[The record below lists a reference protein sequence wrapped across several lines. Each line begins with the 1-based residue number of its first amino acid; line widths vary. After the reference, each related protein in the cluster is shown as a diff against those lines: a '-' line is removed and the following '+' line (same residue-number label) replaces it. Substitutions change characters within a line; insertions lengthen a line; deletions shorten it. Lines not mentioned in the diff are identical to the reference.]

1 MAPTVFVMNGK
12 NMKTLY
18 ISDMD
23 GTLLQSDGTLSEYTK
38 KKINE
43 FYEKG
48 VLFSVATA
56 RSFIS
61 AEPLLKGTKF
71 SVPIVLMNGVFV
83 YDTEKNRAVKYHEI
97 PISSLKEI
105 LGAFYEHNLHP
116 FMFLYGDN
124 GNLSIKYTEFDNEMM
139 IWFYNARVDML
150 EGRFTKADDLTDI
163 QIGQHPV
170 YVNYFAPYEILY
182 PVAEKMKVIEG
193 IGFAFYKD
201 SYSDDWLIEI
211 YSADASK
218 TNGAK
223 EVKEYAKAESITAF
237 GDNLNDILL
246 LENADCAVAV
256 ENAVGELKEI
266 ADTVIGDN
274 NSDSVVKYIEQCE
287 NATNL

>member
-1 MAPTVFVMNGK
+1 
-12 NMKTLY
+12 MKTLY

-38 KKINE
+38 QKINE

-61 AEPLLKGTKF
+61 AEPLLKGTNF

-83 YDTEKNRAVKYHEI
+83 YDTEENRAVKYHEI
-97 PISSLKEI
+97 PLSSLKEI
-105 LGAFYEHNLHP
+105 FSAFYEHNLHP
-116 FMFLYGDN
+116 FMFLYGDD

-150 EGRFTKADDLTDI
+150 GGRFTKADDLTEI
-163 QIGQHPV
+163 PKGQHPV
-170 YVNYFAPYEILY
+170 YINYYAPYEILC
-182 PVAEKMKVIEG
+182 PVAEKIKG
-193 IGFAFYKD
+193 IKGVSFAFYKD

-211 YSADASK
+211 YSAEASK
-218 TNGAK
+218 TNGAR
-223 EVKEYAKAESITAF
+223 EVKEYAKADSITAF

-256 ENAVGELKEI
+256 ENAVSEIKEI
-266 ADTVIGDN
+266 ADVVIGDN
-274 NSDSVVKYIEQCE
+274 NSDSVVIYIEQRE